1 MKFISRSSAGFTLLE
16 VLMALVIAAG
26 TIGALAG
33 LFSVG
38 INTADKAARYAEAT
52 TLAQSK
58 LSEILAE
65 VELEEGGKA
74 GEFEDSQY
82 RWSATIAP
90 VPDPVPPEGNA
101 PPQQFFRVQM
111 VEVTVVVTWEVE
123 SSRLSGEASAL
134 PNVTLS
140 TIRVSGKK
148 QS

>member
-1 MKFISRSSAGFTLLE
+1 MKLRQPRSHGFTLLE

-65 VELEEGGKA
+65 VELEEGAKA

-82 RWSATIAP
+82 LWSATITP

-111 VEVTVVVTWEVE
+111 MEVSVVVTWEAE
-123 SSRLSGEASAL
+123 SSRLSGEAST
-134 PNVTLS
+134 PPSVTLS